1 MYECNLVASL
11 FDRIS
16 RPRSSRMEDA
26 GQGSSANQVSL
37 ELALDAAIRKLHDG
51 AADKPE
57 LQDGAADKPADEA
70 ASEGPSVD
78 SATRRPLQKM
88 PSAGSGL
95 RNQTSAQQGGGNVA
109 PQPSADPRAHE
120 PHDDAHD
127 GPEDAH
133 SEQAVHADDEVL
145 NGAIE
150 VKRPNKLSAIRRFLS
165 RTRNKDT
172 ARRMVGK
179 QTQSSMAWRADVSND
194 RVRRADY
201 ILPMKTKEQAYTEA
215 ENELVARAS
224 ALFDTV
230 AVTLVHGRK
239 QHLRQLTR
247 PETVSRL
254 RIVYDEL
261 SGRWIGE
268 GAASIYGAT
277 PEDVTSYLMDPGC
290 RCCARRETS
299 CH

>member
-1 MYECNLVASL
+1 
-11 FDRIS
+11 
-16 RPRSSRMEDA
+16 MED
-26 GQGSSANQVSL
+26 GSQGSLANQVSL
-37 ELALDAAIRKLHDG
+37 EHAAKILHDC

-57 LQDGAADKPADEA
+57 LQDGTVPADEA

-78 SATRRPLQKM
+78 SATRHPLQKM
-88 PSAGSGL
+88 PSTGSGL
-95 RNQTSAQQGGGNVA
+95 RNQTSAQQGEGNVA
-109 PQPSADPRAHE
+109 PQPSGDPRAH
-120 PHDDAHD
+120 DDAD
-127 GPEDAH
+127 DEPEDAH
-133 SEQAVHADDEVL
+133 SEQAVHADDEDL

-165 RTRNKDT
+165 RSRNKYT

-179 QTQSSMAWRADVSND
+179 QTQSSMAWRADVSDD

-201 ILPMKTKEQAYTEA
+201 ILPMKTKEQAYPDA

-230 AVTLVHGRK
+230 AVALVHGRP

-254 RIVYDEL
+254 RILYDEL

-290 RCCARRETS
+290 RCCARRET
-299 CH
+299 